1 MNPWTPLIAATIGWG
16 SSAVLTRAI
25 VTRGVDTFD
34 LLPIRMSFAMLSL
47 GVVILFNRRF
57 GTLESLPWKRG
68 IVLGIVGMALPMSM
82 MTLGVEDLPVSLGGL
97 LIALVPIATI
107 AAAHF
112 FVEGEGFV
120 ARSLPGLL
128 ISLVGSAVLVGVG
141 GGTVEGVGNLW
152 RGVGVTVVGVVLAG
166 VGGALSRRYALEVTS
181 EKLVLPQFTVA
192 TIIMFAIA
200 PVLGE
205 SGTASF
211 GRTEWILI
219 ALSGIVGTT
228 LPFGAF
234 LMAASMNPAS
244 RLGMTGYTV
253 PVVAVALA
261 VILLGETVTFSIVL
275 GAALILS
282 GVYLAE
288 RGTKHVPEPGVST
301 AR

>member
-1 MNPWTPLIAATIGWG
+1 MNPWTPLIAATVGWG

-34 LLPIRMSFAMLSL
+34 LLPVRMSFAMLSL
-47 GVVILFNRRF
+47 GAVILLDRRF
-57 GTLESLPWKRG
+57 GTLEPIAWKRG
-68 IVLGIVGMALPMSM
+68 IVLGIVSMALPMSL

-112 FVEGEGFV
+112 LVDGEMFV

-128 ISLVGSAVLVGVG
+128 ISLIGSAVLIGVG
-141 GGTVEGVGNLW
+141 GGTIEGVGNLW
-152 RGVGVTVVGVVLAG
+152 RGVALSVIGVVLAG

-192 TIIMFAIA
+192 TIILFAVA
-200 PVLGE
+200 PVFGE

-211 GRTEWILI
+211 GRTEWILM

-234 LMAASMNPAS
+234 LVAASINPAS
-244 RLGMTGYTV
+244 RLAMTGYTV

-275 GAALILS
+275 GAGLILG

>member
-25 VTRGVDTFD
+25 VLRGVGTFD
-34 LLPIRMSFAMLSL
+34 LLPVRMSFAMLSL
-47 GVVILFNRRF
+47 GVVILFYRRF
-57 GTLESLPWKRG
+57 GTLAARAWRRG
-68 IVLGIVGMALPMSM
+68 IVLGVVSMALPMSA

-97 LIALVPIATI
+97 LIALVPMATI
-107 AAAHF
+107 ASAHF
-112 FVEGEGFV
+112 LVIGERFV

-128 ISLVGSAVLVGVG
+128 ISLAGTAVLVGVG
-141 GGTVEGVGNLW
+141 GDTVEGVGNLW
-152 RGVGVTVVGVVLAG
+152 RGVGLTVFGVVLAG

-181 EKLVLPQFTVA
+181 EELVLPQFTVA
-192 TIIMFAIA
+192 TVILFALA
-200 PVLGE
+200 PILGE

-211 GRTEWILI
+211 GATEWILM
-219 ALSGIVGTT
+219 ALSGVVGTT

-234 LMAASMNPAS
+234 LVAASINPAS
-244 RLGMTGYTV
+244 RLGLVGYTV
-253 PVVAVALA
+253 PVVAVTLA
-261 VILLGETVTFSIVL
+261 VILLGETVTLSIVV
-275 GAALILS
+275 GAVLILG